1 MSAPAEILA
10 LPKPA
15 WVTEDVAMLYDM
27 AVRFLEAEIA
37 PKYEEFEK
45 AEIFDRESWL
55 KAGANGLLC
64 ASMPEKYGGSGG
76 TFAHESAIIEA
87 ISHVGTDGFGIA
99 LHNSIVAP
107 YILHYGSEDQ
117 KKRWLPRMASGE
129 LIGAVGLAPALLP
142 FTQLPGLRPPDAAP
156 DWLAPN
162 TSEMGLYWEIAAD
175 HRRQGYASEA
185 GAALIRYA
193 FDVLNLQ
200 RIVATTTY
208 DNTASIG
215 VMRRLGMT
223 IERNPLPEP
232 IFMQV
237 VGVLENR

>member
-1 MSAPAEILA
+1 MYMPPIETERLLLRPFLPDDLDAIFQIL
-10 LPKPA
+10 
-15 WVTEDVAMLYDM
+15 DVAPGDVDLDDPAAVAEAKSDRQEWLAWSILNYDALARLHQPPYGDR
-27 AVRFLEAEIA
+27 AVVLR
-37 PKYEEFEK
+37 
-45 AEIFDRESWL
+45 
-55 KAGANGLLC
+55 
-64 ASMPEKYGGSGG
+64 
-76 TFAHESAIIEA
+76 T
-87 ISHVGTDGFGIA
+87 
-99 LHNSIVAP
+99 
-107 YILHYGSEDQ
+107 
-117 KKRWLPRMASGE
+117 SGE

-162 TSEMGLYWEIAAD
+162 TNEMGLYWEIAAD
-175 HRRQGYASEA
+175 HRRQGYATEA

-193 FDVLNLQ
+193 FDTLNLQ

-232 IFMQV
+232 VFMQV

>member
-1 MSAPAEILA
+1 MVMPPIETERLLLRPFLPEDLDAIFQIL
-10 LPKPA
+10 
-15 WVTEDVAMLYDM
+15 DVAPGDVDLDDPAAVAEAKADRQEWLAWSILNYDALARLHQPPYGDR
-27 AVRFLEAEIA
+27 AVVLR
-37 PKYEEFEK
+37 
-45 AEIFDRESWL
+45 
-55 KAGANGLLC
+55 
-64 ASMPEKYGGSGG
+64 
-76 TFAHESAIIEA
+76 
-87 ISHVGTDGFGIA
+87 
-99 LHNSIVAP
+99 
-107 YILHYGSEDQ
+107 
-117 KKRWLPRMASGE
+117 ASGE

-162 TSEMGLYWEIAAD
+162 TNEMGLYWEIAAD
-175 HRRQGYASEA
+175 HRRQGYATEA

-193 FDVLNLQ
+193 FDTLNLQ

-215 VMRRLGMT
+215 VMRRLGMS

-232 IFMQV
+232 VFMQV

>member
-1 MSAPAEILA
+1 MVMPPIETERLLLRPFLPEDLDAIFQIL
-10 LPKPA
+10 
-15 WVTEDVAMLYDM
+15 DVAPGDVDLDDPA
-27 AVRFLEAEIA
+27 AVAEA
-37 PKYEEFEK
+37 
-45 AEIFDRESWL
+45 
-55 KAGANGLLC
+55 KAGRQAWLAWSILNYDALARLHQ
-64 ASMPEKYGGSGG
+64 PPYGDR
-76 TFAHESAIIEA
+76 A
-87 ISHVGTDGFGIA
+87 VV
-99 LHNSIVAP
+99 L
-107 YILHYGSEDQ
+107 
-117 KKRWLPRMASGE
+117 RASGE

>member
-1 MSAPAEILA
+1 MYMPPIETERLLLRPFLPDDLDAIFQIL
-10 LPKPA
+10 
-15 WVTEDVAMLYDM
+15 DVAPGDVDLDDPAAVAEAKSDRQEWLAWSILNYDALARLHQPPYGDR
-27 AVRFLEAEIA
+27 AVVLR
-37 PKYEEFEK
+37 
-45 AEIFDRESWL
+45 
-55 KAGANGLLC
+55 
-64 ASMPEKYGGSGG
+64 
-76 TFAHESAIIEA
+76 T
-87 ISHVGTDGFGIA
+87 
-99 LHNSIVAP
+99 
-107 YILHYGSEDQ
+107 
-117 KKRWLPRMASGE
+117 SGE

-162 TSEMGLYWEIAAD
+162 TNEMGLYWEIAAD
-175 HRRQGYASEA
+175 HRRQGYATEA
-185 GAALIRYA
+185 GAALILYA
-193 FDVLNLQ
+193 FDTLNLQ

-232 IFMQV
+232 VFMQV

>member
-1 MSAPAEILA
+1 MVMPPIETERLLLRPFLPEDLDAIFQIL
-10 LPKPA
+10 
-15 WVTEDVAMLYDM
+15 DVAPGDVDLDDPA
-27 AVRFLEAEIA
+27 AVAEA
-37 PKYEEFEK
+37 
-45 AEIFDRESWL
+45 
-55 KAGANGLLC
+55 KAGRQAWLAWSILNYDALARLHQ
-64 ASMPEKYGGSGG
+64 PPYGDRAVVLR
-76 TFAHESAIIEA
+76 T
-87 ISHVGTDGFGIA
+87 
-99 LHNSIVAP
+99 
-107 YILHYGSEDQ
+107 
-117 KKRWLPRMASGE
+117 SGE

-162 TSEMGLYWEIAAD
+162 TNEMGLYWEIAAD
-175 HRRQGYASEA
+175 HRRQGYATEA

-193 FDVLNLQ
+193 FDTLNLQ

-208 DNTASIG
+208 DNTPSIG
-215 VMRRLGMT
+215 VMRKLGMT

>member
-1 MSAPAEILA
+1 MVMPPIETERLLLRPFLLEDLDAIFQIL
-10 LPKPA
+10 
-15 WVTEDVAMLYDM
+15 DVAPGDVDLDDPAAVAEAKADRQEWLAWSILNYDALARLHQPPYGDR
-27 AVRFLEAEIA
+27 AVVLR
-37 PKYEEFEK
+37 
-45 AEIFDRESWL
+45 
-55 KAGANGLLC
+55 
-64 ASMPEKYGGSGG
+64 
-76 TFAHESAIIEA
+76 T
-87 ISHVGTDGFGIA
+87 
-99 LHNSIVAP
+99 
-107 YILHYGSEDQ
+107 
-117 KKRWLPRMASGE
+117 SGE

-162 TSEMGLYWEIAAD
+162 TNEMGLYWEIAAD
-175 HRRQGYASEA
+175 HRRRGYATEA

-193 FDVLNLQ
+193 FDTLNLQ

-215 VMRRLGMT
+215 VMRRLGMA

-232 IFMQV
+232 VFMQV